1 MGVQSAQGFDVSN
14 YQGKFDWAAT
24 TGMSFGVYRMTQG
37 LGANV
42 NSPDPDA
49 SWNNAQITAK
59 GLVRGA
65 YHFFDPNLSGQAQA
79 EYFVKQHSLIG
90 LNDSDMLW
98 LDHETAGASPAATS
112 AAALAFMTE
121 LDKLR
126 PNNPRGVYTFIS
138 FATGGHCAGLGKWPL
153 WIAYP
158 SAAAPAPPAPW
169 SAWKFWQYGLRNGV
183 DADAFNGTA
192 AQLKAWVASY
202 SPATAKP
209 APPKLAPPAPAAP
222 QPGPNQPAP
231 QVYNA
236 PGNTS
241 ITTLAKQVGQTV
253 PELIWL
259 TAHNRP
265 QGFGQGE
272 TAYIAA
278 GNWDALMP
286 AGMTVWA

>member
-24 TGMSFGVYRMTQG
+24 TGMSFGVYRVTQG
-37 LGANV
+37 LGANT

-49 SWNNAQITAK
+49 PWNNAQISAK

-79 EYFVKQHSLIG
+79 EYFVKQLSLIG

-183 DADAFNGTA
+183 DTDAFNGTA

-202 SPATAKP
+202 SPA
-209 APPKLAPPAPAAP
+209 APRPSAPQPAAP
-222 QPGPNQPAP
+222 QPVAKQPAAQP
-231 QVYNA
+231 YNA

-241 ITTLAKQVGQTV
+241 ITTLAKQHGETV
-253 PELIWL
+253 AQLIWL
-259 TAHNRP
+259 TATNRP
-265 QGFGQGE
+265 QGFGLGE